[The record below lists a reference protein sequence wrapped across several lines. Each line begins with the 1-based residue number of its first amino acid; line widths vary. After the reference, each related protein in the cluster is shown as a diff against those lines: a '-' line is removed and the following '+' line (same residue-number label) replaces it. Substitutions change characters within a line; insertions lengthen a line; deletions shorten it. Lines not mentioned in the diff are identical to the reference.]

1 MKAADAGTTRVIATT
16 RAGGEVVYNY
26 RSNFDWQGE
35 MAKMTGGKPLP
46 PDSLGRTGPDNDGEE
61 QLFHCAAF
69 GLPCAATLHPPA

>member
-1 MKAADAGTTRVIATT
+1 
-16 RAGGEVVYNY
+16 
-26 RSNFDWQGE
+26 
-35 MAKMTGGKPLP
+35 MTGGKPLP